1 MTELGASERTARCKR
16 RMRNDRSVRF
26 GAGVVVLTGL
36 LALGAAGCSK
46 NRCEAGSHVDS
57 EGLCVPDPVVDSG
70 DTGLDTDTGDTDT
83 GDTGDTGET
92 GDSGDSADTGDT
104 GDTAGP
110 AAEPVS
116 FDVSAWVP
124 SAAAWY
130 GLSVAPDGSVW
141 ATSTVGLL
149 HLDPAT
155 GTSRLYGTADG
166 LLTTSPRAVLA
177 ARDGTIWVGEVGTV
191 DQQGEHFSV
200 GADGTL
206 TLLALIDY
214 DVGTEQTA
222 GYRIRQQPFGVGVGD
237 IWMGMN
243 EGACLWDTDLGVFA
257 EHAHPRHPHGA
268 TRGLAFTPEGDVWSG
283 DEYQLGR
290 WRYSNDGS
298 LSSSADLFE
307 YWVPWPVELDA
318 PVGIVD
324 VDAADGHIWLASS
337 LYGLARVDVSDIA
350 GASVTTLYDTLGS
363 ALAVRAL
370 ADDAVFIG
378 TAEGLYTLDVATDV
392 MTAHGAHPELAG
404 PVQQLA
410 ADGAGSMWLT
420 RPGTLVRLDGVPR

>member
-1 MTELGASERTARCKR
+1 
-16 RMRNDRSVRF
+16 MRNERF
-26 GAGVVVLTGL
+26 ARRGPAPAGLTGL
-36 LALGAAGCSK
+36 LVLGATGCLGTE
-46 NRCEAGSHVDS
+46 CEP
-57 EGLCVPDPVVDSG
+57 GLHPGGVHGEYCVPDSGVDSG
-70 DTGLDTDTGDTDT
+70 DTDTADTDTGDTDT
-83 GDTGDTGET
+83 GDTDTGDTDT
-92 GDSGDSADTGDT
+92 GDTADTGDT
-104 GDTAGP
+104 GQGP
-110 AAEPVS
+110 AEPVS
-116 FDVSAWVP
+116 FDVSALVP
-124 SAAAWY
+124 VGAAWY

-149 HLDPAT
+149 HVDPAT
-155 GTSRLYGTADG
+155 GNSRLYGSADG
-166 LLTTSPRAVLA
+166 LLTDSPRAVLA
-177 ARDGTIWVGEVGTV
+177 ANDGTLWVGEVGTV

-222 GYRIRQQPFGVGVGD
+222 GYRIRQQPYGVGVGD
-237 IWMGMN
+237 VWMGMN
-243 EGACLWDTDLGVFA
+243 EGACLWDADLAVFA

-290 WRYSNDGS
+290 WRYSNDGV
-298 LSSSADLFE
+298 LGSSSDLFE
-307 YWVPWPVELDA
+307 YWVPWPVEADT

-324 VDAADGHIWLASS
+324 VDAAAGHVWLASS
-337 LYGLARVDVSDIA
+337 LYGIARVDVSDVA

-363 ALAVRAL
+363 ALAVRTL
-370 ADDAVFIG
+370 DDDTVFIG

-392 MTAHGAHPELAG
+392 MTAHGAHPDLGG

-420 RPGTLVRLDGVPR
+420 RPGTLVRLDGVPGGG